1 MKPEDKLKLD
11 NQLCFAVY
19 VASKEIIKQYKP
31 FLDPLGLTYTQY
43 ITLLALWEKS
53 DISVKELGQRLFLD
67 SGTLTPLLKKLEAMN
82 LIERV
87 RSSDDERLIIVS
99 LTKKGLD
106 LKKEVIDIPDKI
118 ICSTNLNI
126 ENAVSLKKQMLMGNL
141 LIHYLN
147 I

>member
-126 ENAVSLKKQMLMGNL
+126 ENAVSLKKTS
-141 LIHYLN
+141 
-147 I
+147 

>member
-87 RSSDDERLIIVS
+87 RSSYDERQIIVS

-126 ENAVSLKKQMLMGNL
+126 ENAVSLKKHLDIL
-141 LIHYLN
+141 LGGMCK
-147 I
+147 

>member
-99 LTKKGLD
+99 LTKKGQD

-126 ENAVSLKKQMLMGNL
+126 ENAVSLKKHLDIL
-141 LIHYLN
+141 LDGMCK
-147 I
+147 

>member
-87 RSSDDERLIIVS
+87 RSSYDERLIIVS

-126 ENAVSLKKQMLMGNL
+126 ENAVSLKKHLDIL
-141 LIHYLN
+141 LTHTAK
-147 I
+147 

>member
-67 SGTLTPLLKKLEAMN
+67 SGTLTPFLKKLEAMN

-126 ENAVSLKKQMLMGNL
+126 ENAVSLKKHLDIL
-141 LIHYLN
+141 LGGMCK
-147 I
+147 

>member
-126 ENAVSLKKQMLMGNL
+126 ESAVSLKKHLDIL
-141 LIHYLN
+141 LDGMCK
-147 I
+147 

>member
-67 SGTLTPLLKKLEAMN
+67 SGTLTPLRKKLEAMN

-87 RSSDDERLIIVS
+87 RSSYDERLIIVS

-126 ENAVSLKKQMLMGNL
+126 ENAVSLKKHLDIL
-141 LIHYLN
+141 LDGMCK
-147 I
+147 

>member
-67 SGTLTPLLKKLEAMN
+67 SGPLTPLLKKLEAMN

-126 ENAVSLKKQMLMGNL
+126 ENAVSLKKHLDIL
-141 LIHYLN
+141 LDGMCK
-147 I
+147 

>member
-126 ENAVSLKKQMLMGNL
+126 ENAVSLKKHLYIL
-141 LIHYLN
+141 LDGMCK
-147 I
+147 

>member
-31 FLDPLGLTYTQY
+31 FLDALGLTYTQY

-126 ENAVSLKKQMLMGNL
+126 ENAVSLKKHLDIL
-141 LIHYLN
+141 LGGMCK
-147 I
+147 

>member
-19 VASKEIIKQYKP
+19 VASKEIIKQCKP

-126 ENAVSLKKQMLMGNL
+126 ENAVSLKKHLDIL
-141 LIHYLN
+141 LGGMCK
-147 I
+147 

>member
-126 ENAVSLKKQMLMGNL
+126 ENAVSLKKHLDIL
-141 LIHYLN
+141 LGGMCK
-147 I
+147 

>member
-1 MKPEDKLKLD
+1 MKPEDQLKLD

-126 ENAVSLKKQMLMGNL
+126 ENAVSLKKHLDIL
-141 LIHYLN
+141 LDGMCK
-147 I
+147 

>member
-1 MKPEDKLKLD
+1 MKPEDKLKLE

-126 ENAVSLKKQMLMGNL
+126 ENAVSLKKHLDIL
-141 LIHYLN
+141 LGGMCK
-147 I
+147 

>member
-99 LTKKGLD
+99 LTKKGW
-106 LKKEVIDIPDKI
+106 I
-118 ICSTNLNI
+118 
-126 ENAVSLKKQMLMGNL
+126 
-141 LIHYLN
+141 
-147 I
+147 

>member
-126 ENAVSLKKQMLMGNL
+126 ENT
-141 LIHYLN
+141 
-147 I
+147 

>member
-126 ENAVSLKKQMLMGNL
+126 ENAVSLKKHLDIL
-141 LIHYLN
+141 LDGMCK
-147 I
+147 

>member
-53 DISVKELGQRLFLD
+53 NISVKELGQRLFLD

-126 ENAVSLKKQMLMGNL
+126 ENAVSLKKHLDIL
-141 LIHYLN
+141 LGGMCK
-147 I
+147 

>member
-53 DISVKELGQRLFLD
+53 DIYVKELGQRLFLD
-67 SGTLTPLLKKLEAMN
+67 SGPLTPLLKKLEAMN

-87 RSSDDERLIIVS
+87 RSSYDERLIIVS
-99 LTKKGLD
+99 LTKKGQD

-126 ENAVSLKKQMLMGNL
+126 ENAVSLKKHLDIL
-141 LIHYLN
+141 LDGMCK
-147 I
+147 

>member
-19 VASKEIIKQYKP
+19 VASKEIIKQYKT

-53 DISVKELGQRLFLD
+53 DISVKDLGQRLFLD

-126 ENAVSLKKQMLMGNL
+126 ENAVSLKKHLDIL
-141 LIHYLN
+141 LGGMCK
-147 I
+147 

>member
-99 LTKKGLD
+99 LTKRAGF
-106 LKKEVIDIPDKI
+106 KKR
-118 ICSTNLNI
+118 S
-126 ENAVSLKKQMLMGNL
+126 
-141 LIHYLN
+141 Y
-147 I
+147 

>member
-126 ENAVSLKKQMLMGNL
+126 ENAVSLKKHLDIL
-141 LIHYLN
+141 LGGMCKQI
-147 I
+147 

>member
-87 RSSDDERLIIVS
+87 RSSYDERQIIVS

-126 ENAVSLKKQMLMGNL
+126 ENAVSLKKHLDIL
-141 LIHYLN
+141 LDGMCK
-147 I
+147 

>member
-1 MKPEDKLKLD
+1 
-11 NQLCFAVY
+11 
-19 VASKEIIKQYKP
+19 
-31 FLDPLGLTYTQY
+31 
-43 ITLLALWEKS
+43 
-53 DISVKELGQRLFLD
+53 
-67 SGTLTPLLKKLEAMN
+67 MN

-126 ENAVSLKKQMLMGNL
+126 ENAVSLKKHLDIL
-141 LIHYLN
+141 LDGMCK
-147 I
+147 

>member
-87 RSSDDERLIIVS
+87 RSSYDERLIIVS

-126 ENAVSLKKQMLMGNL
+126 ENAVSLKKHLDIL
-141 LIHYLN
+141 LDGMCK
-147 I
+147 

>member
-87 RSSDDERLIIVS
+87 RSSYDERLIIVS

-126 ENAVSLKKQMLMGNL
+126 ENAVSLKKHLDIL
-141 LIHYLN
+141 LGGMCK
-147 I
+147 

>member
-126 ENAVSLKKQMLMGNL
+126 ENAFSLKKHLDIL
-141 LIHYLN
+141 LDGMCK
-147 I
+147 

>member
-99 LTKKGLD
+99 LTKKGKKK
-106 LKKEVIDIPDKI
+106 KKEVIDIPDKI

-126 ENAVSLKKQMLMGNL
+126 ENAVSLKKHLDIL
-141 LIHYLN
+141 LGGMCK
-147 I
+147 

>member
-87 RSSDDERLIIVS
+87 RSSHDERLIIVS

-126 ENAVSLKKQMLMGNL
+126 ENAVSLKKHLDIL
-141 LIHYLN
+141 LGGMCK
-147 I
+147 

>member
-99 LTKKGLD
+99 LTKIGLD

-126 ENAVSLKKQMLMGNL
+126 ENAVSLKKHLDIL
-141 LIHYLN
+141 LDGMCK
-147 I
+147 